1 MLASVQSCGSIPEL
15 IDKSNKIFRGLAKAN
30 TSLSMYGLIKS
41 GPTALCRLSFVR
53 MSMMFCCVNTRMPN
67 RLGGVF
73 MSQYG
78 GDVSS
83 VFMTDAKYVFKVSA
97 IVTGLVIFSPST
109 IKHSMLELGLV
120 KFLV

>member
-1 MLASVQSCGSIPEL
+1 
-15 IDKSNKIFRGLAKAN
+15 
-30 TSLSMYGLIKS
+30 MYGLIKS

-53 MSMMFCCVNTRMPN
+53 MSMMFCSVNTRMPN

-83 VFMTDAKYVFKVSA
+83 VFMTDAKYVFKVSV

-109 IKHSMLELGLV
+109 IKHSMLELGFV
-120 KFLV
+120 KFLVCYRRFLDFYYFFLLIFPHIVTWHDLCPCGIVLS